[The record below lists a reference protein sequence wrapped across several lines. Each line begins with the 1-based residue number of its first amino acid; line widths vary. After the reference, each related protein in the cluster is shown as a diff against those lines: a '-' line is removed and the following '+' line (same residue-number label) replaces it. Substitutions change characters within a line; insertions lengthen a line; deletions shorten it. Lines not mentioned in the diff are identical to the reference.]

1 MRPMPVE
8 AKCPNA
14 QCGTVLSLQDELAG
28 KQVRCPQC
36 GATIEVPL
44 AGGQAT
50 AKTPAPGPEGAA
62 EEAAGQAMPPGHH
75 PARQVCHTCGAV
87 LGVRAVFCPKCG
99 TDVRTGVA
107 VEAKAGGAK
116 KRNPA
121 PLVIAGL
128 GVIVLALVG
137 GGVYLVIR
145 NWDAITGAKEG
156 AAGPPKAEA
165 PVDLGPKMAPRP
177 DRSRRSRA
185 GGERTSRRS
194 SRSSRK
200 ASSAPEHVPGE
211 EEKKLAETITDYRA
225 RLKDTAA
232 ARETASGPD
241 EMAARWTDLYEFCR
255 DNGLHAEAEQCWYRA
270 ALLEPRDLDINE
282 RLGRTETWRG
292 FAVTAEQARFLQGF
306 RTQVRVVNNEPM
318 LPEVRLQLPGGRTKT
333 LSAGQSV
340 TFTVQPGEITIPFQ
354 EGALS
359 GDARGSVKV
368 RVREGEVGT
377 ITFLGR
383 YQRELI
389 PSSALQHIHRGMALW
404 RRGGPSKQ
412 GGWTKTEQ
420 AYVLKTKGKPA
431 VTLGLGEGQRLESI
445 RLKGA
450 TLTGASDDGL
460 LFDVREGVVTVV
472 GKLELSSQKGDW
484 VLTGTEKLPVR
495 LELMGRG
502 AQALVRSGLVRHGKR
517 TAVYRAVDA
526 TGRLTYTA
534 ETQLGPRLRDVV
546 QAASR
551 RLSGEAVKAAQASS
565 RKRLEAQARDAEA
578 RGKLTGG
585 WDSELWV
592 ARRHKPVQDEQW
604 ERWQVEERA
613 RALPT
618 GADKAA
624 RLGAGEREAVLYL
637 NWQRFRRPLAEV
649 YGAGVADHFE
659 ALGEAAVLPLMPE
672 DAVTARVD
680 SVSAASGDGGPEG
693 RKETAWQLRF
703 ANSGSALGA
712 LERIAS
718 SASNPAVRAEALL
731 ALGSIGTARA
741 LAACR
746 VVTIQSQVRAAKL
759 AALAAAGDE
768 PTLENLAET
777 LKAEPETKKRFL
789 NDLVRIDVPTVL
801 LALDRVLPLY
811 TSQKD
816 RAVMARKL
824 GRTGGNAAMSV
835 LADLIAQA
843 GEPYEE
849 VVSEVPPAERLPLV
863 GSLAGMLRQGGKHA
877 RAAALL
883 IAQSRSPAALAALK
897 EAAVKGK
904 LPEAVEG
911 LALLGSAEALE
922 AAAEAKDA
930 AGAEDLDRI
939 FESWRKAPEPGG
951 RFIWQPEVDGKA
963 AVGFL
968 QEVLRSWEG
977 AEVRMRAAEL
987 LGRLGEKPDAG
998 ALVAVASTPVTA
1010 RKKKPAATTG
1020 TGSRRGPPQGMGPG
1034 RSGPPEGIE
1043 PGFGG
1048 RPGDRGPGAKP
1059 KEPKPTGPDMWR
1071 PLKES
1076 REAVEGTPQ
1085 MRALELLAEN
1095 IDPGVLPDLRRL
1107 AEKAANI
1114 EIKGRALKLLGRVAD
1129 QKTVGF
1135 LRGMAEE
1142 REKKFKD
1149 PNEMGE
1155 VLQARMAAIAGL
1167 VAAGDPD
1174 AASALKA
1181 MLEEAPPPKTAFEK
1195 LRRPTDY
1202 DNAKK
1207 TWSLIIERGVCEAIM
1222 SVPERLSLGDVAGG
1236 EESARDLLQKVAEVG
1251 EASELAV
1258 GTRPGAA
1265 GITASV
1271 VRALGSAGM
1280 RLPDD
1285 ARQLVSLLIDA
1296 DQEKAPVQ
1304 VRVAVIDALAST
1316 RDDGLRRQL
1325 DPVLPGWLKDMEVR
1339 EHWAQRCERFASRGD
1354 PGDWQLMAAS
1364 ARVLPFEAGPGIL
1377 EHMKNSRGEPTV
1389 HYYEAVAGLAELP
1402 LQIKEEKAPK
1412 SAPKKKG
1419 AARRGGKK
1427 GARGKKATGG
1437 RRATGGKRGTTR
1449 KTDKTPPKPTPTPEP
1464 GPRQPPP
1471 NMPEEYRE
1479 FWERQQASR
1488 GGTGPEDAEE
1498 TKGEKERRAKQPFEA
1513 PKAPDHSWLEE
1524 MEFRASCLKELEDGS
1539 EPLVA
1544 AALKDEARGLL
1555 RSARFGPWAALKI
1568 WEHGDYRAAAQY
1580 LEGRY
1585 KKEDKER
1592 NQQAVVAVARQI
1604 GDVNTCK
1611 MLGGLLRAGK
1621 GPLPEVARALGALG
1635 ERGPLFHVLTPRE
1648 RNGEGGARTEKRG
1661 ERNAKKDD
1669 YFQAVK
1675 RAALIGIA
1683 YLPDGAQAVEALRY
1697 YSARLPTAEL
1707 RRTAERALLTAYRLR
1722 ADRLTA
1728 GR

>member
-1 MRPMPVE
+1 M
-8 AKCPNA
+8 
-14 QCGTVLSLQDELAG
+14 QDELAG

-44 AGGQAT
+44 PGGQAT

-62 EEAAGQAMPPGHH
+62 EEGAGQAMPPGHH
-75 PARQVCHTCGAV
+75 PARQVCHTCGVV

-99 TDVRTGVA
+99 TDVRTGAA

-116 KRNPA
+116 KRNLA

-137 GGVYLVIR
+137 GDVYLVVK

-156 AAGPPKAEA
+156 EAGAQKAEA
-165 PVDLGPKMAPRP
+165 PVDLGPKLPPRP
-177 DRSRRSRA
+177 DRSKRSRA

-200 ASSAPEHVPGE
+200 ASSASKHVPGE

-225 RLKDTAA
+225 RLKDTAV

-318 LPEVRLQLPGGRTKT
+318 LPEVRLQLPGGRAKT

-340 TFTVQPGEITIPFQ
+340 TFTVQPGEIAIPFQ

-359 GDARGSVKV
+359 GDDRGSVKV
-368 RVREGEVGT
+368 CVREGEVGT

-389 PSSALQHIHRGMALW
+389 PSSALRHIHRGMALW
-404 RRGGPSKQ
+404 RRAGPSKQ

-420 AYVLKTKGKPA
+420 GYVLKTKGKPA
-431 VTLGLGEGQRLESI
+431 VTFGLGEGQRLESI

-495 LELMGRG
+495 LDRG

-517 TAVYRAVDA
+517 TAAYRAADA
-526 TGRLTYTA
+526 AGRLTYTA

-546 QAASR
+546 QVASR
-551 RLSGEAVKAAQASS
+551 KLSGEAVKGAQASS

-592 ARRHKPVQDEQW
+592 ARKHKPVQDEQW

-649 YGAGVADHFE
+649 YGAGVADQFE

-672 DAVTARVD
+672 DAVARFD

-768 PTLENLAET
+768 PTLESLAET
-777 LKAEPETKKRFL
+777 LKSEPKTKKLFL

-801 LALDRVLPLY
+801 LALERVLPLY

-835 LADLIAQA
+835 LGDLIAQA

-883 IAQSRSPAALAALK
+883 IAQTRSPAALAVLK

-922 AAAEAKDA
+922 AAAEAKDV
-930 AGAEDLDRI
+930 AGTENLDRI

-951 RFIWQPEVDGKA
+951 RFIWQPEVDGRA

-1034 RSGPPEGIE
+1034 FSGPPEGMG
-1043 PGFGG
+1043 PGG
-1048 RPGDRGPGAKP
+1048 PGPAGRGPGVKP
-1059 KEPKPTGPDMWR
+1059 TEPKPKGPDMWR

-1107 AEKAANI
+1107 GEKAANI
-1114 EIKGRALKLLGRVAD
+1114 EIKG
-1129 QKTVGF
+1129 
-1135 LRGMAEE
+1135 
-1142 REKKFKD
+1142 
-1149 PNEMGE
+1149 
-1155 VLQARMAAIAGL
+1155 
-1167 VAAGDPD
+1167 
-1174 AASALKA
+1174 KA
-1181 MLEEAPPPKTAFEK
+1181 
-1195 LRRPTDY
+1195 
-1202 DNAKK
+1202 
-1207 TWSLIIERGVCEAIM
+1207 
-1222 SVPERLSLGDVAGG
+1222 
-1236 EESARDLLQKVAEVG
+1236 
-1251 EASELAV
+1251 
-1258 GTRPGAA
+1258 
-1265 GITASV
+1265 
-1271 VRALGSAGM
+1271 
-1280 RLPDD
+1280 
-1285 ARQLVSLLIDA
+1285 
-1296 DQEKAPVQ
+1296 
-1304 VRVAVIDALAST
+1304 
-1316 RDDGLRRQL
+1316 
-1325 DPVLPGWLKDMEVR
+1325 
-1339 EHWAQRCERFASRGD
+1339 
-1354 PGDWQLMAAS
+1354 
-1364 ARVLPFEAGPGIL
+1364 
-1377 EHMKNSRGEPTV
+1377 
-1389 HYYEAVAGLAELP
+1389 
-1402 LQIKEEKAPK
+1402 
-1412 SAPKKKG
+1412 
-1419 AARRGGKK
+1419 
-1427 GARGKKATGG
+1427 
-1437 RRATGGKRGTTR
+1437 
-1449 KTDKTPPKPTPTPEP
+1449 
-1464 GPRQPPP
+1464 
-1471 NMPEEYRE
+1471 
-1479 FWERQQASR
+1479 
-1488 GGTGPEDAEE
+1488 
-1498 TKGEKERRAKQPFEA
+1498 
-1513 PKAPDHSWLEE
+1513 
-1524 MEFRASCLKELEDGS
+1524 
-1539 EPLVA
+1539 
-1544 AALKDEARGLL
+1544 
-1555 RSARFGPWAALKI
+1555 
-1568 WEHGDYRAAAQY
+1568 
-1580 LEGRY
+1580 
-1585 KKEDKER
+1585 
-1592 NQQAVVAVARQI
+1592 
-1604 GDVNTCK
+1604 
-1611 MLGGLLRAGK
+1611 
-1621 GPLPEVARALGALG
+1621 
-1635 ERGPLFHVLTPRE
+1635 
-1648 RNGEGGARTEKRG
+1648 
-1661 ERNAKKDD
+1661 
-1669 YFQAVK
+1669 
-1675 RAALIGIA
+1675 
-1683 YLPDGAQAVEALRY
+1683 
-1697 YSARLPTAEL
+1697 
-1707 RRTAERALLTAYRLR
+1707 
-1722 ADRLTA
+1722 
-1728 GR
+1728 